1 MHLMSAALWDEAAD
15 LLEEMGK
22 IDTERRFTRR
32 TVINNIET
40 LPERVRQAHP
50 WLLLFVAQYYAIR
63 GQIET
68 GGSWLRQAAASF
80 RDQGDELGEIEILTA
95 RAMTDALNTDEVV
108 TAFRQKVETAGHLL
122 RPDHWTVYHGIEQWH
137 AVANQDWPTLTKHL
151 HANIKYALQSG
162 DPGALTMANLTIGPP
177 MLFNDTGIASIEEF
191 ALRSIQSAQQDDWIL
206 QICAQGLLGYL
217 RFWQGRIDEAEQ
229 AVRESHRLLQEIGG
243 LAFVDDH
250 VSWLLLSL
258 ALARRAYHA
267 FDDLF
272 AAEFVRWESQETSA
286 SYLKGFLYLQ
296 GRAYWLRNRIAEAQ
310 TILAQLQ
317 AHSAPTGY
325 ETDDEERRLL
335 LSSLIAMA
343 TGDTGAAKRDLRQA
357 TALHERVRHTMLL
370 THPRL
375 ALATLYS
382 RQNRWDEAL
391 DELRL
396 VVKEL
401 KARGTPG
408 VILQEGESIV
418 PVLVYAL
425 SQGVEQE
432 LLQPLLQILQPDAS
446 PRPIPLPHSD
456 EYLTARESE
465 VLRLLTTGA
474 TNRAIAAELS
484 VTERTVKAHVT
495 RILAK
500 LEATTRTEA
509 VTKASRL
516 GLI

>member
-1 MHLMSAALWDEAAD
+1 
-15 LLEEMGK
+15 
-22 IDTERRFTRR
+22 
-32 TVINNIET
+32 
-40 LPERVRQAHP
+40 
-50 WLLLFVAQYYAIR
+50 
-63 GQIET
+63 
-68 GGSWLRQAAASF
+68 
-80 RDQGDELGEIEILTA
+80 
-95 RAMTDALNTDEVV
+95 
-108 TAFRQKVETAGHLL
+108 
-122 RPDHWTVYHGIEQWH
+122 
-137 AVANQDWPTLTKHL
+137 
-151 HANIKYALQSG
+151 
-162 DPGALTMANLTIGPP
+162 
-177 MLFNDTGIASIEEF
+177 MLFNDNGIASIEEF
-191 ALRSIQSAQQDDWIL
+191 ALRSIKAAQPDDWIL

-217 RFWQGRIDEAEQ
+217 RFWQGRVNEAEQ
-229 AVRESHRLLQEIGG
+229 AIRESHRLLQEIGG

-250 VSWLLLSL
+250 VNWLLLSL

-272 AAEFVRWESQETSA
+272 AAESARWETQETSA
-286 SYLKGFLYLQ
+286 SYRKGFLYLQ
-296 GRAYWLRNRIAEAQ
+296 GRSYWLRNRIAEAQ

-325 ETDDEERRLL
+325 ETDDEERQLL

-357 TALHERVRHTMLL
+357 AALHERVRHTMLL

-382 RQNRWDEAL
+382 RQNRWNEAL

-401 KARGTPG
+401 RTRGTPG

-418 PVLVYAL
+418 PVLTYAL
-425 SQGVEQE
+425 NQGIERE
-432 LLQPLLQILQPDAS
+432 MLQPLLQILQPDHTPQTIS
-446 PRPIPLPHSD
+446 LPHSD
-456 EYLTARESE
+456 QYLTARESE
-465 VLRLLTTGA
+465 VLRLLATGA

-484 VTERTVKAHVT
+484 ITERTVKAHVT
-495 RILAK
+495 RILTK